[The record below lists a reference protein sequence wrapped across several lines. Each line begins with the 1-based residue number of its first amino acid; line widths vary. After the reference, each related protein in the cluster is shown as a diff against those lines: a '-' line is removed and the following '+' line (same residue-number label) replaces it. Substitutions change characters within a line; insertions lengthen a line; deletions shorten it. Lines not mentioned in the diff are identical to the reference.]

1 MPLSEKSTGIRLSAN
16 CLPDTAFA
24 ADKSEPSP
32 DVILTLLLSLMNLKE
47 ISGWESIEEKQDY
60 EIEVLDKVMNCFEKK
75 FLKLF
80 QESVYMKNPFFREE
94 SEIRLCEFSPK
105 QFLMYNF
112 SLLCFRITDLM

>member
-1 MPLSEKSTGIRLSAN
+1 MHELVDEIEK
-16 CLPDTAFA
+16 
-24 ADKSEPSP
+24 
-32 DVILTLLLSLMNLKE
+32 ILQKE
-47 ISGWESIEEKQDY
+47 EQCRESIEEKQDY

-105 QFLMYNF
+105 QFLMG
-112 SLLCFRITDLM
+112 R